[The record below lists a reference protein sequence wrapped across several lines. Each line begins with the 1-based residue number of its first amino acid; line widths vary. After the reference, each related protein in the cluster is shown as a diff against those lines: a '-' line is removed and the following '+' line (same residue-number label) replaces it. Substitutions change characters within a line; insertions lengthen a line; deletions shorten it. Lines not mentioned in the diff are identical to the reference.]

1 MVSQNALNCRSSG
14 CNSQTSSGY
23 ALTTDCKSGC
33 ECRCITEGC
42 MVSFVCLFGLPGISR
57 LMVLAR
63 TNMPL
68 IELGASFQS
77 QHSIKYAST
86 HS

>member
-1 MVSQNALNCRSSG
+1 
-14 CNSQTSSGY
+14 
-23 ALTTDCKSGC
+23 
-33 ECRCITEGC
+33 
-42 MVSFVCLFGLPGISR
+42 MVSFVCLFGLSGISR
-57 LMVLAR
+57 LIVLAR

-77 QHSIKYAST
+77 QHSVKYAST